1 MSTADTI
8 GQFWRAWRDRLNR
21 QGIVTATLDAKLLL
35 AHALGV
41 DSLTLAVRENEQV
54 SADAMLRAN
63 VLFERRV
70 SGESVARIIGQ
81 KGFYG
86 LDFELGPATLEP
98 RPETELLVDLALAA
112 LPEGGRVLDLG
123 TGTGCIPIAL
133 LVNRPDA
140 TAMATDVSAEALE
153 VARRNA
159 ERLAVAERLN
169 FAKGDWFD
177 ALDATSDGPK
187 FDLVLSNPPY
197 IASAIIRT
205 LSTEVR
211 SFDPLLALD
220 GGPDG
225 LTPYRAIAAQA
236 GCFLKRGG
244 AVMVEIGYDQGE
256 QVSALFE
263 RAHFVNISV
272 RKDLAG
278 LDRVVVAH
286 HIGENH
292 SALLSQD

>member
-1 MSTADTI
+1 M
-8 GQFWRAWRDRLNR
+8 
-21 QGIVTATLDAKLLL
+21 TATLDAKLLL

-70 SGESVARIIGQ
+70 SGESVARIIGH

-225 LTPYRAIAAQA
+225 LAPYRAIAAQA